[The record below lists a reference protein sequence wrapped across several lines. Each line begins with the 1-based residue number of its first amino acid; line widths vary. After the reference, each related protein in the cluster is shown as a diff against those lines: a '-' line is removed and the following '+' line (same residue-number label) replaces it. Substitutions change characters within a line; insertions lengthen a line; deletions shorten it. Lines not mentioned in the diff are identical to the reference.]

1 MYNTVTAACNVRRLA
16 YQVIWKGVEHILTS
30 SYSEIGNYGQKL
42 ADGGLLFWTLVNGLH
57 QVKYDMELECSG
69 HKDVWIIIVM

>member
-1 MYNTVTAACNVRRLA
+1 MD
-16 YQVIWKGVEHILTS
+16 
-30 SYSEIGNYGQKL
+30 NYGQKL